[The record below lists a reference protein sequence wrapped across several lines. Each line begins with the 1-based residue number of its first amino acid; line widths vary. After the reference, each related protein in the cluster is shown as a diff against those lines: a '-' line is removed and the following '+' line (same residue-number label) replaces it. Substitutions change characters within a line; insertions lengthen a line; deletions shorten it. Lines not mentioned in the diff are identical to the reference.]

1 MNTELMKE
9 RAKRNWYKF
18 SRNPLSIVGLV
29 VVVSVILIAIF
40 ADFVAPYPEHAFVF
54 VDFKNAKSPPTLR
67 NLCGTDLAGRDVL
80 SRIFFGFRYSLLMA
94 VSVGGALWLWLTL
107 RRARIEV
114 VALERDVASARDEAL
129 RWRDEA
135 RDALRGLGVSIGK
148 QFQRWDL
155 TPAEREVALLLL
167 KGLSHKEAA
176 RVRGVSE
183 RTVRQQARE
192 VYRKAGLAGRSE
204 LSAFFLEDLLVPS
217 TGEAAGDGTGDPS

>member
-1 MNTELMKE
+1 MMLHMHDTQRDSGGVRL
-9 RAKRNWYKF
+9 AIWL
-18 SRNPLSIVGLV
+18 LSAVALLV
-29 VVVSVILIAIF
+29 A
-40 ADFVAPYPEHAFVF
+40 
-54 VDFKNAKSPPTLR
+54 
-67 NLCGTDLAGRDVL
+67 TDLVMDDQAGADPTHL
-80 SRIFFGFRYSLLMA
+80 LMEGLLMA

-114 VALERDVASARDEAL
+114 VTLERDVASAREEAL

-148 QFQRWDL
+148 QFERWDL

-176 RVRGVSE
+176 RVRKVSE

-217 TGEAAGDGTGDPS
+217 AGEAAGDRGGGPS